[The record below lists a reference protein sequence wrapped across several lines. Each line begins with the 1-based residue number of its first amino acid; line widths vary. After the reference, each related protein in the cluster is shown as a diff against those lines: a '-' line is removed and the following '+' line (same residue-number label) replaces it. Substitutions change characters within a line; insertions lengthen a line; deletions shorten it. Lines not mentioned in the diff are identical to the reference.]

1 MEIWDAY
8 NSDFEIIDGMTLI
21 RGEEA
26 SIPRG
31 VYHLVCHVLVQHTD
45 GSYLLMQR
53 DPRKPYA
60 NMWEATAG
68 GSALKGETPLVAARR
83 ELLEETG
90 ISSDDLEEICRY
102 VWEPTHCVY
111 YLYLCVTNC
120 SKDSVLL
127 QEGETVAYKWAT
139 ADEIRLMSSDEILS
153 EQMRQYISKRSGKLK
168 LVFPTIEYKDRA
180 VEYINEFYQYG
191 SEINGT
197 GSLDRFLKESTYEKW
212 LEKVLSYIDIA
223 NVPEKDGVP
232 ALTYFYVRQEDE
244 RIVGMVNIRLALNDF
259 LRKEGGHIGYS
270 VRPTERRKNYGTDL
284 LSTALDVCSKVGIKE
299 VLVSCDR
306 ENPASA
312 GVIKKCGGILKDE
325 FYSETFDE
333 TLQMYSVN
341 VIF

>member
-111 YLYLCVTNC
+111 VLYLCVTNC
-120 SKDSVLL
+120 SKDSVQL

-139 ADEIRLMSSDEILS
+139 AGEIRLHQNDVVPHSADAGPGNPIVAAVPQTAEEAI
-153 EQMRQYISKRSGKLK
+153 RSRH
-168 LVFPTIEYKDRA
+168 IEGAD
-180 VEYINEFYQYG
+180 
-191 SEINGT
+191 
-197 GSLDRFLKESTYEKW
+197 
-212 LEKVLSYIDIA
+212 
-223 NVPEKDGVP
+223 P
-232 ALTYFYVRQEDE
+232 ALRQLHLQVADKTEPRPAAHVDHFS
-244 RIVGMVNIRLALNDF
+244 AL
-259 LRKEGGHIGYS
+259 
-270 VRPTERRKNYGTDL
+270 P
-284 LSTALDVCSKVGIKE
+284 VCK
-299 VLVSCDR
+299 
-306 ENPASA
+306 SA
-312 GVIKKCGGILKDE
+312 
-325 FYSETFDE
+325 
-333 TLQMYSVN
+333 
-341 VIF
+341 